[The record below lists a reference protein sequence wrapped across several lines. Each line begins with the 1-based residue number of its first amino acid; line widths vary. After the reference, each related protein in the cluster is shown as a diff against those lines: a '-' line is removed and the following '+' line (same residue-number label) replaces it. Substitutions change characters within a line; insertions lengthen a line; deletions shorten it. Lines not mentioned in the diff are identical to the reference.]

1 MEFPCRQRRWATVA
15 GLTAIVL
22 WSTTVALTRSLS
34 EQLGP
39 LTTAASVYSIAGA
52 AALLSLWRS
61 HTSLRDIRRLPRTYL
76 LGCGTLFVSYM
87 IVLYLGL
94 GMAQTRRQ
102 MLEVGLLNYLWPVLT
117 LLFSVVLL
125 GKSARWTL
133 VPGTLLALAG
143 IVLVVMPD
151 TAAQWTSIGHLP
163 TDNAVPRL
171 LGVCAAFTWALYS
184 ALTRRWAADH
194 TQGAVNLFLI
204 ATAAVL
210 LPLCAVVPEPRVWSA
225 RSGIEAITLGA
236 VTYVAY
242 GLWDIA
248 MRRGNIVFVAAAS
261 YFTPLLSTVA
271 SCLYLWIVP
280 EPQLWWGCVLLIAG
294 SALSWSAVSSDTTT
308 TDQRQPKDIV
318 P

>member
-1 MEFPCRQRRWATVA
+1 M
-15 GLTAIVL
+15 
-22 WSTTVALTRSLS
+22 ALTRSLS

-39 LTTAASVYSIAGA
+39 LTTAASVYAVAGA
-52 AALLSLWRS
+52 AALLSLRRS
-61 HTSLRDIRRLPRTYL
+61 RTSLRDIRQLPRTYL

-87 IVLYLGL
+87 ILLYLGL
-94 GMAQTRRQ
+94 GLAQSRQ
-102 MLEVGLLNYLWPVLT
+102 QVLEVNLLNYLWPVLT

-125 GKSARWTL
+125 GKTARWTL
-133 VPGTLLALAG
+133 APGTLLALAG

-151 TAAQWTSIGHLP
+151 TAAQWTSMGHLL

-171 LGVCAAFTWALYS
+171 LGLSAAFTWALYS
-184 ALTRRWAADH
+184 ALTRRWAAEH

-210 LPLCAVVPEPRVWSA
+210 LPLCAVVQEPRVWNV
-225 RSGIEAITLGA
+225 RSGVEAVTLGA

-248 MRRGNIVFVAAAS
+248 MRRGNIVLVAAAS
-261 YFTPLLSTVA
+261 YLTPLLSTVA
-271 SCLYLWIVP
+271 SCLYLMIVP
-280 EPQLWWGCVLLIAG
+280 KPQLWWGCILLIAG
-294 SALSWSAVSSDTTT
+294 SALSWSSISSDTTT
-308 TDQRQPKDIV
+308 ADQRQPKGIV